1 MKRNNL
7 ALLIIVLLSVAFL
20 SLGFLTLNQ
29 RDVKCPLA
37 QKCEECVCE
46 KEEKEE
52 KDGLTNIIKSVGAN
66 NPTFLYGLIE
76 KEEIPEE
83 LELGDYWYWMYFEK
97 PLLLVNNATGSPI
110 YVDKIQVLPPE
121 NKDFYDIESFVGKK
135 VEVYGYQ
142 TWGYAESSVFQVSAI
157 KEL

>member
-20 SLGFLTLNQ
+20 SLGFLILNDK
-29 RDVKCPLA
+29 DVKCPPV
-37 QKCEECVCE
+37 QECEECVCE
-46 KEEKEE
+46 EDKKET
-52 KDGLTNIIKSVGAN
+52 TNVINSVGAN
-66 NPTFLYGLIE
+66 NPTFLYGVIE

-97 PLLLVNNATGSPI
+97 PLLLVNNASGSPM
-110 YVDKIQVLPPE
+110 YVDKIQLTPPE
-121 NKDFYDIESFVGKK
+121 NKDFYDIEGFVGKK
-135 VEVYGYQ
+135 VEAYGYQ

-157 KEL
+157 REY